1 MKRTKKAAS
10 ALQPRARPGPEP
22 AQRHGHSPDAD
33 AIRQAIEKLQ
43 LRIEVI
49 SQHFQDVPESLG
61 FRDALET
68 AVWALNEQLTSGG
81 GRT

>member
-22 AQRHGHSPDAD
+22 AHRREHSPDAD

-49 SQHFQDVPESLG
+49 NQHFQDVPESLG
-61 FRDALET
+61 FRDALAV

-81 GRT
+81 GKT

>member
-22 AQRHGHSPDAD
+22 AQRRGHSPDAN

-43 LRIEVI
+43 LRIDVI

-61 FRDALET
+61 FRDAL
-68 AVWALNEQLTSGG
+68 ALGVWALQEQL
-81 GRT
+81 RTDRDS